1 MAIIRTALT
10 MAVKPG
16 SEPAYLDWLRGS
28 IGALEPVYARTGVLS
43 KAVMMAGPQIIAVY
57 EHDRPGAVEAAFA
70 QPESAEMMAGSLGAL
85 LDPSVAPRF
94 YESLLVWRNPAGKA
108 ARHVALRLA
117 IKPGTEAPYRDW
129 AKNAAARQFD
139 AVWRRFDLAL
149 KEVLISGTS
158 VISHYECRDSAS
170 VLATFG
176 EPEAIEAMQTN
187 LGPLLDL
194 RPGEP
199 ITPFEEVLTWSAGV
213 AARGAARAAG

>member
-1 MAIIRTALT
+1 MTIIRTALS

-16 SEPAYLDWLRGS
+16 SEAAYLDWLRGAV
-28 IGALEPVYARTGVLS
+28 GALEPVYARTGVLS

-70 QPESAEMMAGSLGAL
+70 QPESAEMMAGRLGAL
-85 LDPSVAPRF
+85 LDPAVAPAF
-94 YESLLVWRNPAGKA
+94 YESLLLWRNPAGRA
-108 ARHVALRLA
+108 DRHVALKLA

-129 AKNAAARQFD
+129 ARNAAARQFD
-139 AVWRRFDLAL
+139 VVWRRFELAL

-158 VISHYECRDSAS
+158 VISHYECKDSAS

-194 RPGEP
+194 QPGTP
-199 ITPFEEVLTWSAGV
+199 IAPYEEVLTWKAAG
-213 AARGAARAAG
+213 ARGAARAAG

>member
-43 KAVMMAGPQIIAVY
+43 KAVMMAGPEIIALY

-70 QPESAEMMAGSLGAL
+70 QPESAAMLAGRLGEL
-85 LDPSVAPRF
+85 LDPAVAPRG
-94 YESLLVWRNPAGKA
+94 YESVLVWRNAVSYAP
-108 ARHVALRLA
+108 RHVALRLN
-117 IKPGTEAPYRDW
+117 IKPGTEAPYLDW
-129 AKNAAARQFD
+129 AKNHATRQFD
-139 AVWRRFDLAL
+139 AVWRRFELGL

-158 VISHYECRDSAS
+158 VIAHYECRDSAS

-194 RPGEP
+194 RPGAP
-199 ITPFEEVLTWSAGV
+199 MAPFEEVLTW
-213 AARGAARAAG
+213 RAPG

>member
-10 MAVKPG
+10 MAVKAG
-16 SEPAYLDWLRGS
+16 SEPAYLDWLRGA

-43 KAVMMAGPQIIAVY
+43 KAVMTSGRQIIALY
-57 EHDRPGAVEAAFA
+57 EHDRPGAVESAFA
-70 QPESAEMMAGSLGAL
+70 QPESVAMLSGELGAL
-85 LDPSVAPRF
+85 LDPAVAPRF
-94 YESLLVWRNPAGKA
+94 YESILVWRNRISYAP
-108 ARHVALRLA
+108 RHVALLLD

-129 AKNAAARQFD
+129 VKNTATRQFD
-139 AVWRRFDLAL
+139 AVWRRFDLGL

-158 VISHYECRDSAS
+158 VIAHYECRDSAS

-199 ITPFEEVLTWSAGV
+199 IAPFEEVLTWR
-213 AARGAARAAG
+213 AASLPAAARATG